1 MSASVLIGGW
11 CSDSAEVHTW
21 YGAVTT
27 SSLWLGVVYI
37 QAGMSSSGFM
47 DKVRYTLTLGT
58 SCTTVQG
65 HIAVLLPSLI
75 PWKGQRSTCKESP
88 TQWISIGSIC
98 CRQHSGR
105 ELSTGLAETLQHCG
119 QCAFWA
125 SCWASHT
132 SALLLCWP
140 AANARWCHQ
149 CCPRH
154 L

>member
-1 MSASVLIGGW
+1 MYVFKALQVHSVNDSLGSLDSGLMGSIMLAALLSVFYMTMSASVLIGGW

-88 TQWISIGSIC
+88 TQWMEAYAVGSILGGN
-98 CRQHSGR
+98 SV
-105 ELSTGLAETLQHCG
+105 LD
-119 QCAFWA
+119 
-125 SCWASHT
+125 
-132 SALLLCWP
+132 
-140 AANARWCHQ
+140 
-149 CCPRH
+149 
-154 L
+154 